1 VASPAGTDRSD
12 RSRRNPTVIRVLNR
26 FRSVNMISCGVSLPH
41 PINIKVHGRLRIQ
54 PNRTNQIHL
63 SLSFLPFFLPT
74 FPTSTCCFSLVS
86 MAFED
91 ALAGLPSLGQPYAR
105 LPRRG
110 PSRVSVRRIVT
121 VLHGDRSDR
130 SDHSTQEV
138 LQGAPPRAARPCAI
152 VCWPIKGVN
161 TNQISRGSVNI
172 FLWQDK

>member
-1 VASPAGTDRSD
+1 
-12 RSRRNPTVIRVLNR
+12 
-26 FRSVNMISCGVSLPH
+26 MISCGVSLPH
-41 PINIKVHGRLRIQ
+41 PINIKGHGRLRIQ

-121 VLHGDRSDR
+121 VLHGDRSD
-130 SDHSTQEV
+130 HSTQEV
-138 LQGAPPRAARPCAI
+138 LQGAPPRAARPSAI
-152 VCWPIKGVN
+152 VCWPVKSVN

>member
-1 VASPAGTDRSD
+1 LRGKSSPPYKYKG
-12 RSRRNPTVIRVLNR
+12 SR
-26 FRSVNMISCGVSLPH
+26 
-41 PINIKVHGRLRIQ
+41 PIEGRTQ
-54 PNRTNQIHL
+54 SNQSNTFIL
-63 SLSFLPFFLPT
+63 IVFTFLPRYPT
-74 FPTSTCCFSLVS
+74 FPTSTCCSSLVS

-121 VLHGDRSDR
+121 VLHGDRSD
-130 SDHSTQEV
+130 HSTQEV
-138 LQGAPPRAARPCAI
+138 LQGAPPRAARPSAI
-152 VCWPIKGVN
+152 VCWPVKSVN